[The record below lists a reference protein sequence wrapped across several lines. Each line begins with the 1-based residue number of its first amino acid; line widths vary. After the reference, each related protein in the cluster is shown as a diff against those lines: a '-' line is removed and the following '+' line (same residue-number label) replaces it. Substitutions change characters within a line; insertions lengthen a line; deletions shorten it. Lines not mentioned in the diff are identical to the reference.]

1 MQNVAPAHEILPGL
15 WLGDFRAARSGEF
28 LKQHSI
34 VAVINCTKDLP
45 FHEGNWNK
53 YRIPVDDNLQ
63 EEEIRNMA
71 LYSFEAVYKLCL
83 EVKRGPVLV
92 HCAAGM
98 QRSAA
103 IVAMYIIATSQY
115 KLENAIQYVQSKRP
129 IAFTPRANFLKSI
142 QIFEKN
148 FDEINRRREFT

>member
-1 MQNVAPAHEILPGL
+1 
-15 WLGDFRAARSGEF
+15 
-28 LKQHSI
+28 
-34 VAVINCTKDLP
+34 
-45 FHEGNWNK
+45 
-53 YRIPVDDNLQ
+53 
-63 EEEIRNMA
+63 
-71 LYSFEAVYKLCL
+71 L

-115 KLENAIQYVQSKRP
+115 KVENAIQYVQSKRP

-148 FDEINRRREFT
+148 FDEINRRRELA